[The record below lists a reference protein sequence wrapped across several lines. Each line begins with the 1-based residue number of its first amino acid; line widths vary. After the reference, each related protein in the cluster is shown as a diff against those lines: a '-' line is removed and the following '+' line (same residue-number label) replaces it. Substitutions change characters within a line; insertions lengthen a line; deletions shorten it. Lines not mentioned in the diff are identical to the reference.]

1 MTGIWVHHCGIRR
14 CPQFMCFDR
23 MAEHMLEGE
32 RLPNARRVQL
42 RFNNL
47 GLSTRQMR
55 KAQGTRGPKGK

>member
-1 MTGIWVHHCGIRR
+1 
-14 CPQFMCFDR
+14 MCFDR

-55 KAQGTRGPKGK
+55 KAQGTRGPKGKCNRSGGA